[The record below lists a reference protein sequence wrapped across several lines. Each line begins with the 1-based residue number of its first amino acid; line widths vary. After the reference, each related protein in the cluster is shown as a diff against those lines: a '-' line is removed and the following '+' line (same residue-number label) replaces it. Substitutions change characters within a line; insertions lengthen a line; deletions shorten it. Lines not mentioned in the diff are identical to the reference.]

1 MTQSVWP
8 DEFERIVRA
17 HATAL
22 ADEDVL
28 EPQAALFD
36 LGLDSLGVIGLLVAV
51 EVEFGVTLPQD
62 ALGAE
67 TFSTPQKLW
76 SAVAAACGS
85 ESGLTGGR

>member
-1 MTQSVWP
+1 MTQSGWP
-8 DEFERIVRA
+8 DAFERIVRA

-22 ADEDVL
+22 TDEDAL

-36 LGLDSLGVIGLLVAV
+36 LGLDSLGMISLLVDV

-67 TFSTPQKLW
+67 TFATPERLW
-76 SAVAAACGS
+76 NAVGAASHG
-85 ESGLTGGR
+85 E